1 MSKPRMGM
9 GALLAKR
16 PEFLIASA
24 IAAAL
29 GVGLFA
35 IAIYLPRAMTAAAL
49 EAAYRGNVDAADQIK
64 ITRGYYTRS
73 VVAKALASGTL
84 VPSYS
89 HMNVANEIPLPA
101 TFVQDIS
108 DLLKQKDTTLSLV
121 SPYPWPHR
129 GERQMDT
136 FQVNAW
142 EHFQT
147 DSSAV
152 FSRQETREGRRI
164 LRVAVAD
171 TMTGATCVACHNSDL
186 ESPKRDWKL
195 GDVRA
200 VMEVTKV
207 VEPYLATAE
216 QRSRMIIWALAA
228 AALIVSALVFC
239 AAGLFARYNRSKRE
253 GDLHVRYLAHHD
265 AMTGALNRARFLELL
280 SRKLQGNTDLAN
292 VAVHYIDLD
301 GFKEIND
308 RFGHG
313 VGDQLIVKVAERL
326 KSSLAPGDLMTRLGG
341 DEFAVAQIGIKRVAD
356 AESCAARIV
365 EMLSQPFQLDHH
377 RIIIS
382 ASVGTCTTHVVRDT
396 SNKMLENADTA
407 LYQAKTSGRNRS
419 VLFSSSMQDNLQERR
434 NLEKLIHQAIASE
447 MLELHF
453 QPLYDARW
461 ELAGFEA
468 LLRLSDGKGGLIS
481 PATFI
486 PVAEEIGA
494 IEAIGE
500 WVIRRACKVALS
512 WPSHLTIAV
521 NLSPA
526 QFRGLGSVTSVVQ
539 RALQETGLEP
549 NRLELEITEG
559 LLLEDREDVITEL
572 LGLKHLGCSIV
583 MDDFG
588 TGHSS
593 LSYLWKLPFDKLKID
608 RSFIAAPPEA
618 RATIA
623 PILNTIIALGRTL
636 KVKITAE
643 GIETDDQAKFF
654 CSLDCDFFQGYLFG
668 RPMPETDVANII
680 LRDFQARNAGDLG
693 YDKEEAAA
701 GA

>member
-1 MSKPRMGM
+1 MQM
-9 GALLAKR
+9 R
-16 PEFLIASA
+16 PEYVIASA
-24 IAAAL
+24 ITGAL
-29 GVGLFA
+29 GAGLVA
-35 IAIYLPRAMTAAAL
+35 IAIYLPAAMTAAAL
-49 EAAYRGNVDAADQIK
+49 ESAYRGNVDAADQIK

-73 VVAKALASGTL
+73 VVAKAIKSGAL
-84 VPSYS
+84 VPSYT
-89 HMNVANEIPLPA
+89 HGNVANEIPLPA

-129 GERQMDT
+129 AARQMDT
-136 FQVNAW
+136 FQNNAW

-147 DSSAV
+147 DPSAV
-152 FSRQETREGRRI
+152 FSRQETRDGRRI

-171 TMTGATCVACHNSDL
+171 KMTGATCVSCHNSDL
-186 ESPKRDWKL
+186 ESPKKDWKL

-207 VEPYLATAE
+207 VEPYLAIAE
-216 QRSRMIIWALAA
+216 QRSNMIIWALAVA
-228 AALIVSALVFC
+228 ATIVSALVFC
-239 AAGLFARYNRSKRE
+239 AAALFARYNRSKRKA
-253 GDLHVRYLAHHD
+253 DLHVRYLAHHD

-280 SRKLQGNTDLAN
+280 SRTLQGSPDFAHT
-292 VAVHYIDLD
+292 AVHYIDLD

-326 KSSLAPGDLMTRLGG
+326 KTSLARGDLLARLGG
-341 DEFAVAQIGIKRVAD
+341 DEFAVAQLGMNKAAD
-356 AESCAARIV
+356 AQSCAAHIV
-365 EMLSQPFQLDHH
+365 EILSQPFQLDRH
-377 RIIIS
+377 RLTIS
-382 ASVGTCTTHVVRDT
+382 ASVGTCTTHGVRET

-419 VLFSSSMQDNLQERR
+419 ILFSSSMQDNLQTRR
-434 NLEKLIHQAIASE
+434 DLEKLIHQAIASE

-486 PVAEEIGA
+486 PVAEQIGA

-500 WVIRRACKVALS
+500 WVIHRACMVASS

-526 QFRGLGSVTSVVQ
+526 QFQRLGSVTAVVSK
-539 RALQETGLEP
+539 ALQETGLEP

-559 LLLEDREDVITEL
+559 LLLEDREDVIAEL
-572 LGLKHLGCSIV
+572 LGLKQLGCSIV

-593 LSYLWKLPFDKLKID
+593 LSYLWKLPLDKLKID

-654 CSLDCDFFQGYLFG
+654 CALDCDFFQGYLFG
-668 RPMPETDVANII
+668 RPMPEIDVANTI
-680 LRDFQARNAGDLG
+680 LRDFQASITIDRVDH
-693 YDKEEAAA
+693 KEAATA

>member
-1 MSKPRMGM
+1 M
-9 GALLAKR
+9 GALLATNR

-24 IAAAL
+24 IAGAL
-29 GVGLFA
+29 GAGLVA
-35 IAIYLPRAMTAAAL
+35 IAIYLPGAMTAAAL
-49 EAAYRGNVDAADQIK
+49 ESAYRGNIDAADQIK

-73 VVAKALASGTL
+73 VVAKALKSGAL
-84 VPSYS
+84 VPSYT
-89 HMNVANEIPLPA
+89 HLNVANEIPLPA

-129 GERQMDT
+129 GERQMDA
-136 FQVNAW
+136 FQNNAW

-171 TMTGATCVACHNSDL
+171 TMTGATCVSCHNNDL
-186 ESPKRDWKL
+186 ESPKKDWKL

-207 VEPYLATAE
+207 VEPYLAVAE
-216 QRSRMIIWALAA
+216 HRSRMIIWALAVA
-228 AALIVSALVFC
+228 VFIVSALVFC

-253 GDLHVRYLAHHD
+253 ADLHVRHLAHHD
-265 AMTGALNRARFLELL
+265 AMTGALNRARFLDLL
-280 SRKLQGNTDLAN
+280 SRKLQGSPDLGH

-326 KSSLAPGDLMTRLGG
+326 KTSLARVDLLARLGG
-341 DEFAVAQIGIKRVAD
+341 DEFAVAQIEMKKAAD
-356 AESCAARIV
+356 AQSCAARIV
-365 EMLSQPFQLDHH
+365 EILSQPFQLDHH
-377 RIIIS
+377 RLTIS
-382 ASVGTCTTHVVRDT
+382 ASVGTCTTHAVRET

-419 VLFSSSMQDNLQERR
+419 ILFSLSMQDNLQKRR
-434 NLEKLIHQAIASE
+434 DLEKLIHQAVASE

-500 WVIRRACKVALS
+500 WVIRRACTVASS

-526 QFRGLGSVTSVVQ
+526 QFQQLGSVTAVVNK
-539 RALQETGLEP
+539 ALQETGLEP

-572 LGLKHLGCSIV
+572 LGLKQLGCSIV

-608 RSFIAAPPEA
+608 RSFIAAPLRRERP
-618 RATIA
+618 
-623 PILNTIIALGRTL
+623 
-636 KVKITAE
+636 
-643 GIETDDQAKFF
+643 
-654 CSLDCDFFQGYLFG
+654 SLQF
-668 RPMPETDVANII
+668 
-680 LRDFQARNAGDLG
+680 
-693 YDKEEAAA
+693 
-701 GA
+701 